1 MARKPGRPTASK
13 TTAAKET
20 AAPEK
25 EETVTTTGTT
35 FTLKTTISVKQRNE
49 TGDEIFVS
57 TGIEVA
63 NVTEDEL
70 DARKASAAEIVDGWI
85 KDRVE
90 SVGAAAFGGYSEDD
104 AEEASE
110 DGEDGEDED
119 GEDEDGED
127 LTEEAI
133 NAMKKPELD
142 ALIEEH
148 GLDIDTKL
156 KLADKRAAIIEAL
169 FAEDEDEDG
178 DDDGDEEEEED
189 DEGDE
194 GDEDGDEEPFE
205 PYTEEEL
212 GEMKLKELDEIANEW
227 ELKVKHKAGADLKAK
242 KANVIKA
249 ILKYQEEN
257 AEE

>member
-1 MARKPGRPTASK
+1 M
-13 TTAAKET
+13 
-20 AAPEK
+20 
-25 EETVTTTGTT
+25 TTTGTT

-110 DGEDGEDED
+110 DGEDED

-148 GLDIDTKL
+148 GLEIDTKL

-178 DDDGDEEEEED
+178 DEDGEEEEE
-189 DEGDE
+189 EEE
-194 GDEDGDEEPFE
+194 GDEDGEEEPFE